1 MSDDK
6 KPDLDAKAKMLE
18 ALAKKQK
25 GGNSGKAG
33 GPSSGSKIGAGQT
46 GGAAPPV
53 WPAPIFEPL
62 LGPPALPLLPPFCFL
77 ASASSIFAFGSLLSF
92 LEVSSLI

>member
-1 MSDDK
+1 MSEDSSK
-6 KPDLDAKAKMLE
+6 KESNDQKAKMLE

-46 GGAAPPV
+46 GGAAPKMHRRK
-53 WPAPIFEPL
+53 A
-62 LGPPALPLLPPFCFL
+62 G
-77 ASASSIFAFGSLLSF
+77 SA
-92 LEVSSLI
+92 

>member
-1 MSDDK
+1 MSEDK
-6 KPDLDAKAKMLE
+6 NNQENKAAAGDAKANDAKARDPKAMMLA

-46 GGAAPPV
+46 GGAAPKMHRRK
-53 WPAPIFEPL
+53 A
-62 LGPPALPLLPPFCFL
+62 G
-77 ASASSIFAFGSLLSF
+77 SA
-92 LEVSSLI
+92 